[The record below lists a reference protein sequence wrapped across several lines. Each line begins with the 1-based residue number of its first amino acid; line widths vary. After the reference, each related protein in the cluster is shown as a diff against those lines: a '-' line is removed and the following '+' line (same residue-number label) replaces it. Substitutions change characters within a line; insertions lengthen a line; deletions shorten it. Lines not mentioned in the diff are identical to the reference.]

1 MKNYLYMI
9 AAATLLFAACKKAP
23 DTKGTGDGPQVN
35 IVEVDDEAVFGGK
48 IDFKVSLEDSEA
60 LSTLKVTILFD
71 QTEVEQVVIRT
82 AQNGVYEGE
91 IYVPYYKNT
100 PDCEATLRFVGQN
113 IEFGTTTITTP
124 ITITRAEPTNIT
136 IDGTSMTMVDTDN
149 YTLDI
154 SLTQGTASYLVE
166 VIHSPPSG

>member
-1 MKNYLYMI
+1 MI
-9 AAATLLFAACKKAP
+9 AAATLLFAACEKDP

-60 LSTLKVTILFD
+60 LSTLKATILFD

-100 PDCEATLRFVGQN
+100 PDGEATLRFVGQN

-124 ITITRAEPTNIT
+124 ITITRAEPTNIYFVQ
-136 IDGTSMTMVDTDN
+136 DGTEYMM
-149 YTLDI
+149 
-154 SLTQGTASYLVE
+154 SLTDVVDFEYAVTATL
-166 VIHSPPSG
+166 PQKAPG